1 LIITFLVNGHI
12 ESTYSVEEGKWTAP
26 KFIEDPYLRVH
37 GLSTA
42 LNYGQQV
49 YEGLKG
55 TYGTSGSQQSV
66 QTS

>member
-1 LIITFLVNGHI
+1 MIPFLVNGHI

-26 KFIEDPYLRVH
+26 KFIKDPYLRVH

-55 TYGTSGSQQSV
+55 TYGASDPQYSV